1 MKVGKT
7 SFAAQIEK
15 NLILATELGTN
26 AIDNL
31 SVIPILKWTDVKQ
44 VLKQLRDPKARE
56 LYNTI
61 TFDTIS
67 IAADLVEKYIC
78 SRENVDNIRDI
89 PFGQGF
95 KMVAKELQDVLREI
109 TLLGFGLILICH
121 SKETASSYVDEDGN
135 AIPCVQ
141 PDLTRNI
148 YTVASGITDL
158 IGYIGVEFDKD
169 GNSHRYLYTRQTPT
183 IFAGSRWKY
192 LNPKIEFGY
201 DELVQA
207 IGEAIEKQKELDGA
221 VVVDKAEM
229 VVEKQRPFTDV
240 MEEAKNIWVSYV
252 GGVEDEEEKEN
263 RLRVINDII
272 QRVFG
277 KPIKLSQATP
287 SQQDLVELFINIC
300 HDELKL

>member
-1 MKVGKT
+1 M
-7 SFAAQIEK
+7 
-15 NLILATELGTN
+15 
-26 AIDNL
+26 
-31 SVIPILKWTDVKQ
+31 SV
-44 VLKQLRDPKARE
+44 
-56 LYNTI
+56 
-61 TFDTIS
+61 
-67 IAADLVEKYIC
+67 
-78 SRENVDNIRDI
+78 
-89 PFGQGF
+89 
-95 KMVAKELQDVLREI
+95 
-109 TLLGFGLILICH
+109 GLILICH

>member
-158 IGYIGVEFDKD
+158 IGYIGVEFDKE

-240 MEEAKNIWVSYV
+240 MEEAKNIWVNYV
-252 GGVEDEEEKEN
+252 GSVEDEEEKEN
-263 RLRVINDII
+263 HLRVINDII

-287 SQQDLVELFINIC
+287 SQQDLVELFINTC